1 MSYIIN
7 KTDGSVLT
15 NILDGTTNTDTG
27 LTLIGRNFPTYGEIQ
42 NENFV
47 RLLENFADP
56 TPPGVSVGFTPL
68 PGTLWYNTN
77 TISSAGLLGPRLYVY
92 NGANWIPVSE
102 STVSATAPTIYKT
115 GDQWWDT
122 TNQQLKVYTGSG
134 WSVIGPGNSS
144 SQGKS
149 GAFVETVTDS
159 SSVNHQVVAIYSSN
173 NLASIFS
180 LDADFDLAPS
190 NTLYA
195 QGFQSV
201 KRGITVANTS
211 IFNGTASNALTVG
224 NISPTVL
231 ARIDRPNTFA
241 NNITV
246 NGNISF
252 GSNANVAVSGNDVL
266 IQNKVYNG
274 NIVVSVN
281 GPTGINN
288 ALLINGATGTITA
301 SAVPTSGSHLT
312 NKTYVDFKFGVVQTQ
327 IDNVNDQLLVDIQQV
342 FNDYISNINNVVD
355 STNSNLNLA
364 TGNITSNVADLA
376 QYTTS
381 NIGRLD
387 GLITQLRGNI
397 TAANSQIVLR
407 ATLNSPVFTGIL
419 NVPPTTNYLSY
430 ASSLGQSNNPYQLT
444 LTRGITVATGDTI
457 RQFRESDSALIATF
471 TAQQSYTNSAY
482 VTVTLQSGEPT
493 QGSVANRISVNGVLV
508 SPTTGIT
515 TAVYLGPNL
524 TYPGIGDNTSKAAST
539 AYVDATAN
547 LLWRD
552 ANLRINTSNTAV
564 VSYVTG
570 LLTPKANI
578 TSPEF
583 QGIPTAPTASAGTQ
597 TTQIAT
603 TAFVK
608 TAVNAVRLNY
618 TISSAPPSGGQD
630 GDLWFQIG

>member
-7 KTDGSVLT
+7 KTNGAVLT
-15 NILDGTTNTDTG
+15 TILDGTTNTDTG
-27 LTLIGRNFPTYGEIQ
+27 LTLIGRNFTTYGEIQ

-47 RLLENFADP
+47 RLLENFASP
-56 TPPGVSVGFTPL
+56 QPPGESVGFTPI

-77 TISSAGLLGPRLYVY
+77 TNPALGLIGPRIYVY
-92 NGANWIPVSE
+92 NGTNWTPISE

-122 TNQQLKVYTGSG
+122 TNQQLKVYSGSG

-149 GAFVETVTDS
+149 GAFVETVTDA
-159 SSVNHQVVAIYSSN
+159 SSVDHQVVAIYSSN
-173 NLASIFS
+173 SLASIFS

-190 NTLYA
+190 NTFYA
-195 QGFQSV
+195 LGFQSI

-211 IFNGTASNALTVG
+211 VFGGTATNALTVG

-231 ARIDRPNTFA
+231 ARTDRNNTFG

-252 GSNANVAVSGNDVL
+252 ASNANVSVTGDNLL

-274 NIVVSVN
+274 NVVVSVN
-281 GPTGINN
+281 GPTGVNN
-288 ALLINGATGTITA
+288 ALSIDGSTGAITA
-301 SAVPTSGSHLT
+301 SATPTSGSHLT
-312 NKTYVDFKFGVVQTQ
+312 NKTYVDFKVNEVQIQ

-355 STNSNLNLA
+355 STNSNLNQA

-376 QYTTS
+376 AYTTS

-387 GLITQLRGNI
+387 TLVSQLRSNI
-397 TAANSQIVLR
+397 TAANSQIALR
-407 ATLNSPVFTGIL
+407 ATLDSPIFTGIL
-419 NVPPTTNYLSY
+419 NVPQTTNYLSY

-444 LTRGITVATGDTI
+444 LTRGITVNSGDTI

-471 TAQQSYTNSAY
+471 TAQQSYTNNAY
-482 VTVTLQSGEPT
+482 ITVTLQSGEPT

-524 TYPGIGDNTSKAAST
+524 TYAGIGDNTSKAAST

-547 LLWRD
+547 KIYGD
-552 ANLRINTSNTAV
+552 YTTKIATANTAV

-570 LLTPKANI
+570 LLTPKAP
-578 TSPEF
+578 TDSPAF
-583 QGIPTAPTASAGTQ
+583 TGVPTAPTASAGTQ

-603 TAFVK
+603 TAFVR

-618 TISSAPPSGGQD
+618 TISAAPPSGGQD